1 MFMANHHFSTALI
14 LAGCLHATVKL
25 YRCTH
30 LQEQLAR
37 LGIAAEVQEWHDQ
50 PLAAEVTERFD
61 LLILQRTVMSANL
74 RRLIE
79 AMQRRGK
86 LVIFDTDDLVFE
98 PAMSRW
104 HRGVARL
111 SPIDQELYQEG
122 VALTLATLQA
132 SDLVLTA
139 SPFLAEVA
147 QRRGK
152 PAFVH
157 RNAVGDEMQQVG
169 DHWYAARQ
177 AAQAQRDLRWT
188 QPKVIL
194 GYGSGTPTHD
204 VDFAEAAPALLDL
217 LARFPQVELWLFGP
231 LELPASFE
239 SLQARI
245 RRHGLYQWQR
255 YLELASQIDIAL
267 APLER
272 GNLFCRAKS
281 EIKFVEA
288 GLLGIPTVATRI
300 DPFEQ
305 AIESGVNGFLAAS
318 ITDWIGAL
326 EQLILHPDLRQTIG
340 AAARQ
345 TVETR
350 YSATARTADLAATLE
365 QIAALPRQATKPVSI
380 EPAMSHA
387 SSEPSEPMSSHAVTQ
402 PSPLALPAPTEQLP
416 LVLNWIVTEPFR
428 GSGGHLGVFRM
439 IKHLVDFGHE
449 CHVYIV
455 PVETMHN
462 YSAEQLQRFVDQQ
475 ILPTGA
481 HFHRWTG
488 RVHNADATVAT
499 YWATVQHVL
508 SLPNPGR
515 RYYLVQ
521 DFEPY
526 FYPMGSEYVRA
537 ELTYRQG
544 FHCLTLGPWLAKL
557 MREQYG
563 AEADHFDFAVD
574 TDIYWPQPYA
584 KPNWPRVAFYAR
596 PSTARR
602 AYEIGVEALALVKQ
616 QYPEVEIL
624 FFGANDV
631 PTPNFPVN
639 NLGVRNPYEL
649 VSLYSSCDVGLV
661 ISLTNPSFVPFEMMA
676 CKCAV
681 VDVRSERVADLLID
695 RDNALLAEPTPE
707 SLAAAILEL
716 LWNKELRTEIV
727 DRAYEQVRTR
737 SWQASARQLERA
749 LLDHAPAPAER
760 RLALRRQ
767 ESDADSLLWQ
777 IHQLLDHQSAN
788 AQHQQELEALLQ
800 RTLAEKAQL
809 AEQLRQLER
818 TFQEQQTRWSRMM
831 ANVHTVQAETVGQ
844 APLWVL
850 DGRSASKVTVGREP
864 IQQSFT
870 ATQSHLQGI
879 DLLFAPDQALA
890 EGALRIQ
897 LHEQAAPDHPLID
910 RVIPASL
917 IQPSQPF
924 TVEFPAQPYSSS
936 RTYVISLA
944 AAGEAGRFAHALWR
958 TWSPTERGAQLQRGG
973 QSLRGQLLYQLRYAV
988 AEAEAPSASQ
998 LALATPQPLAT
1009 AATQAA
1015 QRGWQSAGQ
1024 MTRKVGQTWRTQG
1037 INGLV
1042 TEVLRYLTWQV
1053 DKRLKP

>member
-1 MFMANHHFSTALI
+1 MANQPFSSALI

-25 YRCTH
+25 YRCIH

-50 PLAAEVTERFD
+50 PLADDVAERFD
-61 LLILQRTVMSANL
+61 LLILQRVVMSAKL

-79 AMQRRGK
+79 TMQRRGK
-86 LVIFDTDDLVFE
+86 LVIFDTDDLIFE

-111 SPIDQELYQEG
+111 SPIEQDLYQEG
-122 VALTLATLQA
+122 VHLALSTLQA
-132 SDLVLTA
+132 SDAVLTA
-139 SPFLAEVA
+139 SPFLAKVVR
-147 QRRGK
+147 RRGK
-152 PAFVH
+152 PVFVH
-157 RNAVGDEMQQVG
+157 RNAVGNEMQQVG

-177 AAQAQRDLRWT
+177 AARREPAWGPQ
-188 QPKVIL
+188 KVIV

-204 VDFAEAAPALLDL
+204 VDFAEAAPALLDV

-239 SLQARI
+239 PLQARI

-255 YLELASQIDIAL
+255 YLELASQVDIAL
-267 APLER
+267 APLEQ

-288 GLLGIPTVATRI
+288 GLLGIPTVASRI

-305 AIESGVNGFLAAS
+305 VIESGVNGFLAGS
-318 ITDWIGAL
+318 VIEWINAL
-326 EQLILHPDLRQTIG
+326 EELIQHPELRQNIG
-340 AAARQ
+340 EAARQ
-345 TVETR
+345 TVETH
-350 YSATARTADLAATLE
+350 YSLEARTADLATTLAELAQLPQKKGEQPAT
-365 QIAALPRQATKPVSI
+365 
-380 EPAMSHA
+380 EPALVPA
-387 SSEPSEPMSSHAVTQ
+387 SSEPAEIMSIHAALL
-402 PSPLALPAPTEQLP
+402 SPAEAIVPHAQLP
-416 LVLNWIVTEPFR
+416 LVLNWVVTEPFR

-439 IKHLVDFGHE
+439 VKHLVDFGHE
-449 CHVYIV
+449 CHIYIV

-462 YSAEQLQRFVDQQ
+462 YTAEQLQRFVDQNF
-475 ILPTGA
+475 LPTGA

-488 RVHNADATVAT
+488 RVQPADATVAT
-499 YWATVQHVL
+499 YWATVHHVL

-515 RYYLVQ
+515 RYYFVQ

-526 FYPMGSEYVRA
+526 FYPMGSDYVRA
-537 ELTYRQG
+537 EWTYRQG

-563 AEADHFDFAVD
+563 AQADHFDFAVD

-584 KPNWPRVAFYAR
+584 KPSWPRVAFYAR

-616 QYPEVEIL
+616 RYPEVEIL
-624 FFGANDV
+624 FFGANEV
-631 PTPNFPVN
+631 PAPNFPVN

-681 VDVRSERVADLLID
+681 VDVRSERVEGLLED
-695 RDNALLAEPTPE
+695 RKNALLAEPTPE
-707 SLAAAILEL
+707 SLADAILEL
-716 LWNKELRTEIV
+716 LWDRELRNQIV
-727 DRAYEQVRTR
+727 EYAYEQVRTR

-749 LLDHAPAPAER
+749 LIEHAPPPAER

-777 IHQLLDHQSAN
+777 IHQMLDQQA
-788 AQHQQELEALLQ
+788 AAEQQQQELAELLQ
-800 RTLAEKAQL
+800 RALAEKAQL

-818 TFQEQQTRWSRMM
+818 TYRAEQTRWSRFLD
-831 ANVHTVQAETVGQ
+831 NVHAVQAKTVGQ
-844 APLWVL
+844 APFWVL
-850 DGRSASKVTVGREP
+850 NGRAASKVILEREAL
-864 IQQSFT
+864 QQSFT
-870 ATQSHLQGI
+870 ATQSHLNAVE
-879 DLLFAPDQALA
+879 LLFAPDLALA
-890 EGALRIQ
+890 EGAVRIQ
-897 LHEQAAPDHPLID
+897 LYEQAALDQPLID

-917 IQPSQPF
+917 IDPARPF
-924 TVEFPAQPYSSS
+924 TFEFPPQPYSSS
-936 RTYVISLA
+936 RTYVIALS
-944 AAGEAGRFAHALWR
+944 AAGEDGRFAHALWR
-958 TWSPTERGAQLQRGG
+958 LWSSSEPGAQLWRNNQPV
-973 QSLRGQLLYQLRYAV
+973 RGQLLYQLHYAGTD
-988 AEAEAPSASQ
+988 AEQSRATGS
-998 LALATPQPLAT
+998 ALAAPQTLAS
-1009 AATQAA
+1009 ATGQFARRSWQA
-1015 QRGWQSAGQ
+1015 AGQ
-1024 MTRKVGQTWRTQG
+1024 MARKVGQTWRTQG
-1037 INGLV
+1037 LNGLV

>member
-1 MFMANHHFSTALI
+1 MANPHFSSALI

-50 PLAAEVTERFD
+50 PLPADIAERFD
-61 LLILQRTVMSANL
+61 LLILQRTVMSGNL

-79 AMQRRGK
+79 AMQHRGK

-111 SPIDQELYQEG
+111 SPIDQDLYQEG
-122 VALTLATLQA
+122 VTLALATLQA
-132 SDLVLTA
+132 SDFVLTA

-157 RNAVGDEMQQVG
+157 RNTVGDEMQRVG
-169 DHWYAARQ
+169 DQWYAKRQ
-177 AAQAQRDLRWT
+177 AAQEQRDPHWP
-188 QPKVIL
+188 QQKVII

-204 VDFAEAAPALLDL
+204 VDFADAAPALLDL

-239 SLQARI
+239 PLQARI

-255 YLELASQIDIAL
+255 YLELASQVDIAL

-305 AIESGVNGFLAAS
+305 AIESGVNGFLAGS
-318 ITDWIGAL
+318 IIEWIDAL
-326 EQLILHPDLRQTIG
+326 ERLITHPELRQTVG

-345 TVETR
+345 TVESR
-350 YSATARTADLAATLE
+350 YSADARTADLAGTLAE
-365 QIAALPRQATKPVSI
+365 IAALAQKSREQAVAT
-380 EPAMSHA
+380 PALTPSA
-387 SSEPSEPMSSHAVTQ
+387 SESTELMSSQT
-402 PSPLALPAPTEQLP
+402 ALPSSAESIVPDAQLP
-416 LVLNWIVTEPFR
+416 LVLNWVVTEPFR

-488 RVHNADATVAT
+488 RVQNADATVAT
-499 YWATVQHVL
+499 YWATVHHVL

-526 FYPMGSEYVRA
+526 FYPMGSDYVRA

-574 TDIYWPQPYA
+574 TDIYWPQPHA
-584 KPNWPRVAFYAR
+584 KPSWPRVAFYAR

-616 QYPEVEIL
+616 RYPEVEIL

-631 PTPNFPVN
+631 PTPTFPVN

-661 ISLTNPSFVPFEMMA
+661 LSLTNPSFVPFEMMA

-681 VDVRSERVADLLID
+681 VDVRSERVEGLLAD
-695 RDNALLAEPTPE
+695 RENALLAEPTPE
-707 SLAAAILEL
+707 SLAAAVLEL
-716 LWNKELRTEIV
+716 LWDKELRAALVE
-727 DRAYEQVRTR
+727 RAYEQVRTR
-737 SWQASARQLERA
+737 SWQASARQLERV

-760 RLALRRQ
+760 RLALRRH

-777 IHQLLDHQSAN
+777 IHQLLDHQSAS
-788 AQHQQELEALLQ
+788 AQQQGELEALLQ

-818 TFQEQQTRWSRMM
+818 TYHEQQTRWERMM

-850 DGRSASKVTVGREP
+850 DGRSASKVTLGRAA

-870 ATQSHLQGI
+870 ATQSHLHGI
-879 DLLFAPDQALA
+879 DLLFAPDLTLV
-890 EGALRIQ
+890 EGAVRIQ

-917 IQPSQPF
+917 IQPSVPF
-924 TVEFPAQPYSSS
+924 SFDFPTQPYSSS
-936 RTYVISLA
+936 RTYVITLT
-944 AAGEAGRFAHALWR
+944 AAGEGGRFAHALWR
-958 TWSPTERGAQLQRGG
+958 TWSPVAPGAQLQRGG
-973 QSLRGQLLYQLRYAV
+973 KSLRGQLLFTLRYA
-988 AEAEAPSASQ
+988 AADALAPVEQRA
-998 LALATPQPLAT
+998 ALATPQPLSI
-1009 AATQAA
+1009 AASQAA
-1015 QRGWQSAGQ
+1015 QRGWHAAGQ
-1024 MTRKVGQTWRTQG
+1024 MTQKVGHTWRTQG